1 MYLYTVLFIIQVI
14 MFINFISKLT
24 QFRNVLVTNDS
35 SRKPDL
41 LYRCLMFERSKKT
54 KLQKI
59 SWNHRSD
66 TDKDQNRIFDLFLKR
81 YRKL

>member
-14 MFINFISKLT
+14 MIINCISKLT

>member
-14 MFINFISKLT
+14 MIINCISKLT

-41 LYRCLMFERSKKT
+41 LYRYLMFERSKKM